1 MANKR
6 LRSSR
11 IMIPPQ
17 ADDFRLING
26 IGPGVAQR
34 LYSAGI
40 LTFAQLAELS
50 PEEITPLITDLA
62 SLSAERI
69 VKQDWSG
76 QARELAAKQV
86 VSEDD
91 TLDLGPFEPRDELA
105 TPISRQHYATFTVEL
120 LLDEENGVRRTH
132 VTHVQDGS
140 EDSWAGWHDSR
151 LIDFFVE
158 RTALRLPIEEPVS
171 LMAEAAEVAASI
183 AAEAEQTIVQAAAP
197 AISGVLRVRD
207 LELVPAGAERPRR
220 TIQADQPFT
229 VSLTLDLSDVI
240 MPSDTLLDCT
250 ATVYAKMMGGQ
261 RQMVG
266 EAREAI
272 FPSDTITVNVA
283 GAALPDGLYR
293 MEAAVVLTLPEE
305 MPTTRGGLKAL
316 LEGGLLQVY

>member
-1 MANKR
+1 
-6 LRSSR
+6 
-11 IMIPPQ
+11 MITPPG

-34 LYSAGI
+34 LYSASI
-40 LTFAQLAELS
+40 LTFAQLGALS
-50 PEEITPLITDLA
+50 PEEIAPLVADLA
-62 SLSAERI
+62 GLSAERI
-69 VKQDWSG
+69 AKQDWSG
-76 QARELAAKQV
+76 QARELAAEQV

-91 TLDLGPFEPRDELA
+91 TLDLAPLEPRDELA
-105 TPISRQHYATFTVEL
+105 TPTSRRHYATFTVEL
-120 LLDEENGVRRTH
+120 LLDEENGVRRTR
-132 VTHVQDGS
+132 VRHVQDGN
-140 EDSWAGWHDSR
+140 EDSWAGWHGSR

-171 LMAEAAEVAASI
+171 LMAEAAEVAALI
-183 AAEAEQTIVQAAAP
+183 AGEAEQTLAQAAAP

-207 LELVPAGAERPRR
+207 LEMVPAGAERPRR
-220 TIQADQPFT
+220 TIPADQPFT

-240 MPSDTLLDCT
+240 VPSDTPLDCT

-261 RQMVG
+261 RQMVA

-272 FPSDTITVNVA
+272 FPSSTITVNVA

-293 MEAAVVLTLPEE
+293 VEAAVALTLPEE
-305 MPTTRGGLKAL
+305 MSTTRGGLKAL